1 MNTLSLKR
9 RVISL
14 AIPAAL
20 KQLLDIVQLLIDML
34 MVGTLGIAALAAV
47 GLSMQFMMLIQTLM
61 GLYVVG
67 GSAVISRYIGSGRSK
82 RAGSVAYVTAIMA
95 FVLSFVIMTIGYY
108 GSESFFRLMG
118 SDAEVIKL
126 GSIYFGTL
134 SLGMLLIFMDT
145 LAFTVLSAAGDTK
158 SSLYIKIFSA
168 ALHAG
173 LNYLF
178 IFGHGGFEPMGIA
191 GAAYATL
198 CAYGLSLFLYGWI
211 FYRTKKIRVV
221 AIFHWSDVKRIVTI
235 GFPAVA
241 ERLIGISAFLIF
253 VWLIASYGT
262 QALAGYQVGARI
274 EAFAFMPGFGFSVAA
289 MVLSGQYLGAKQ
301 KENAYAAGLLSMK
314 IAAIFMGSV
323 GVVLVVFPHYLAH
336 FFTNDPQTIESAV
349 LYLRLVGAT
358 QIPLAVTFVLS
369 GALRGAGATRM
380 TLRISTT
387 SMWCFRILPA
397 GLVVH
402 YGMSITG
409 VYLAMAIET
418 FIKGVWYYRVYR
430 QRKWLD
436 EKI

>member
-67 GSAVISRYIGSGRSK
+67 GSAVISRYIGSGRIK
-82 RAGSVAYVTAIMA
+82 RAGSVAYVIAVMA
-95 FVLSFVIMTIGYY
+95 FLLSLVIMTVGYY

-118 SDAEVIKL
+118 SDAEVVQM
-126 GSIYFGTL
+126 GSLYFGTL
-134 SLGMLLIFMDT
+134 SLGMILIFMDT

-173 LNYLF
+173 LNYMF
-178 IFGHGGFEPMGIA
+178 IFGHGGFEAMGII

-198 CAYGLSLFLYGWI
+198 CAYGFSLVLYGWV
-211 FYRTKKIRVV
+211 FYQAKRIRVV
-221 AIFHWSDVKRIVTI
+221 PIFHWSDVKRIVTI

-241 ERLIGISAFLIF
+241 ERFIGISAFLIF

-301 KENAYAAGLLSMK
+301 KENAYIAGLLSVK

-323 GVVLVVFPHYLAH
+323 GVVLVVFPHFLAR
-336 FFTNDPQTIESAV
+336 FFTNDPQTIESAA
-349 LYLRLVGAT
+349 LYLRLVGVT

-369 GALRGAGATRM
+369 GALRGAGATRL

-397 GLVVH
+397 WLVVH
-402 YGMSITG
+402 YGMSIMG
-409 VYLAMAIET
+409 VYLAMAVET
-418 FIKGVWYYRVYR
+418 FIKGIWFYRVYR
-430 QRKWLD
+430 QRQWLN
-436 EKI
+436 EKV

>member
-61 GLYVVG
+61 GIYVVG

-95 FVLSFVIMTIGYY
+95 FVLSFVIMIIGYY

-168 ALHAG
+168 TLHAG

-178 IFGHGGFEPMGIA
+178 IFGHGGFEPMGIV

-198 CAYGLSLFLYGWI
+198 CAYGFSLFLYGWL

-241 ERLIGISAFLIF
+241 ERFIGISAFLIF

-323 GVVLVVFPHYLAH
+323 GVVLVIFPHYLAH
-336 FFTNDPQTIESAV
+336 FFTNDTETIESAT

-397 GLVVH
+397 WLVVH
-402 YGMSITG
+402 YGMSIIG

-418 FIKGVWYYRVYR
+418 FIKGVWFYRVYR

>member
-61 GLYVVG
+61 GIYVVG

-95 FVLSFVIMTIGYY
+95 FALSFVIMTIGYY

-168 ALHAG
+168 TLHAG

-178 IFGHGGFEPMGIA
+178 IFGHGGFEPMGIV
-191 GAAYATL
+191 GASYATL
-198 CAYGLSLFLYGWI
+198 CAYGFSLFLYGWL

-241 ERLIGISAFLIF
+241 ERFIGISAFLIF

-274 EAFAFMPGFGFSVAA
+274 EAFAFMPGYGFSVAA

-314 IAAIFMGSV
+314 IAVIFMGSV
-323 GVVLVVFPHYLAH
+323 GVVLVIFPYYLAH
-336 FFTNDPQTIESAV
+336 FFTNDTETIESAV

-397 GLVVH
+397 WLVVH
-402 YGMSITG
+402 YGMSIIG

-430 QRKWLD
+430 QQKWLN